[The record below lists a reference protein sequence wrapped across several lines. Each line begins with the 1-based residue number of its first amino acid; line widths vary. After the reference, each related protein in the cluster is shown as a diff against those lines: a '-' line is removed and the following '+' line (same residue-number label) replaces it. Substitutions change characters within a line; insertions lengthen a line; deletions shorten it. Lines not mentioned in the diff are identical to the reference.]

1 MSRAT
6 APSDPADVR
15 VSLADLVASLS
26 LVADLGF
33 GQPMEH
39 VLRTCLM
46 ARRLGVVVGADEEVL
61 TETYWVSLLGMVG
74 CIADSYELRQLFG
87 DDIAL
92 RAGIYD
98 MGPSSLAQLRYFLGR
113 AGSGETFLRR
123 TRVRGALLAS
133 AMHAVE
139 QPLIGHWDVTGSLA
153 QQRALA
159 HG

>member
-98 MGPSSLAQLRYFLGR
+98 MGPSGVAQMRSFLGR
-113 AGSGETFLRR
+113 AGSDAANLR
-123 TRVRGALLAS
+123 
-133 AMHAVE
+133 
-139 QPLIGHWDVTGSLA
+139 SL
-153 QQRALA
+153 RIKGGVLT
-159 HG
+159 